1 MSANAGK
8 NLGTQVEG
16 HFLWPP
22 GHFIQFFYHTHQR
35 LGVANMHVSLS
46 KLSVFAVSV

>member
-1 MSANAGK
+1 MRAKTLALRLKDTFSGPLAILFN
-8 NLGTQVEG
+8 N
-16 HFLWPP
+16 
-22 GHFIQFFYHTHQR
+22 FFYHTHQR

>member
-1 MSANAGK
+1 MRAKTLALRLKDTFSGPLAILFN
-8 NLGTQVEG
+8 
-16 HFLWPP
+16 
-22 GHFIQFFYHTHQR
+22 FFYHTHQR